1 MVFNQEQVDYIRLV
15 YIFYEVL
22 SIFNLL
28 FILNNIFR
36 YVIGLKMTKTLI
48 VIFYVLIFVGTLLR
62 IIEYGFWISD
72 TSGNLV
78 KKSNQVYY
86 ADNFSLIAQV
96 FVELTLMM
104 TMHRLYLAI
113 KIILGQIS
121 LNSMKRAEKIGLV
134 FIIVLSLM
142 FLFFEVFSWTQKHSD
157 KELPKWLSTYYS
169 VYMIALMILYSIVI
183 LTLNRVMKSVPG
195 NLKREVISVNCQFF
209 VFLVAYFTRVA
220 LFIIFQL
227 FDAFSDNSITLI
239 YLASILIMQIL
250 PTTVMLFL
258 HYRAFNPRTLKEIS
272 NSFDQEENANRNM
285 IYAS

>member
-113 KIILGQIS
+113 RIILG
-121 LNSMKRAEKIGLV
+121 
-134 FIIVLSLM
+134 
-142 FLFFEVFSWTQKHSD
+142 
-157 KELPKWLSTYYS
+157 
-169 VYMIALMILYSIVI
+169 
-183 LTLNRVMKSVPG
+183 
-195 NLKREVISVNCQFF
+195 
-209 VFLVAYFTRVA
+209 
-220 LFIIFQL
+220 
-227 FDAFSDNSITLI
+227 
-239 YLASILIMQIL
+239 
-250 PTTVMLFL
+250 
-258 HYRAFNPRTLKEIS
+258 
-272 NSFDQEENANRNM
+272 
-285 IYAS
+285 